1 MCIMQIGCRK
11 KPKIYLIDIWT
22 CTQFTLSTHFPNV
35 ISSEC
40 FTHICLFILQRLLV
54 CGHFVQG
61 TFLPTNKF
69 LLRQSL
75 PKGKESYLGCLSLPP
90 IHFHPLNEKVASIA
104 FLIFFY
110 DQSSHYYF
118 LAAWVVFKWNF
129 VEILQRKKM
138 WGQAVKPTL
147 PHLVEGS
154 EQGAWGCACSCR
166 CRGGDGASHPPSSLP
181 WARGSRH
188 RGVGESQSPHCH
200 APSSPTRFQD
210 PDQGLRHLELLSSL
224 CKEKSHKMHVR

>member
-1 MCIMQIGCRK
+1 MW
-11 KPKIYLIDIWT
+11 YLRSALHI
-22 CTQFTLSTHFPNV
+22 FVYLSYR
-35 ISSEC
+35 EG
-40 FTHICLFILQRLLV
+40 LLV

-129 VEILQRKKM
+129 VEILRRKKM
-138 WGQAVKPTL
+138 WGQAAKPTL

-154 EQGAWGCACSCR
+154 EQGVWGCACSCR

-188 RGVGESQSPHCH
+188 RGAGESQSPHCH